1 MAIGSVSRKE
11 SVGSAARAGAPQASA
26 ATLAMSTDSF
36 RFTRRDGAADA
47 SSKEVPGLKKMQW
60 GGTLAAAS
68 MFGVIGCVLA
78 AAALPVWAPWVAGAG
93 VVVGAGIM
101 LKGVKE
107 WADDYFGKLNER
119 NNSLLKS
126 LEN

>member
-11 SVGSAARAGAPQASA
+11 SVGSAARASAPQASA

-47 SSKEVPGLKKMQW
+47 SAKEAPGLKKMQW
-60 GGTLAAAS
+60 GGTIAAVS
-68 MFGVIGCVLA
+68 MFGVIGSVLA
-78 AAALPVWAPWVAGAG
+78 AAALPIWAPWVAGAG
-93 VVVGAGIM
+93 VVVGAGIF

-107 WADDYFGKLNER
+107 WGDDYFGKLNER
-119 NNSLLKS
+119 TNNVLKT
-126 LEN
+126 LDK